1 MEYWFAGG
9 GRTNSNRRALPLLMK
24 TLHTL
29 LVIAFTLSSAF
40 ATPPTWGD
48 DVSKAISQAT
58 KENKMGFILAG
69 RENCGNCQATKKM
82 VNEGKIA
89 VTAET
94 FVAAEINIDD
104 ARDYAE
110 FERKFKKEKF
120 GNTLPFVV
128 ITDAKGKPLASYS
141 GYKSAEQLNA
151 LVEEAKG
158 KATMKK

>member
-1 MEYWFAGG
+1 
-9 GRTNSNRRALPLLMK
+9 MK
-24 TLHTL
+24 SLHTL
-29 LVIAFTLSSAF
+29 LALAFTFSTAF

-48 DVSKAISQAT
+48 DVSKAISRAT

-104 ARDYAE
+104 PRDYAE

-128 ITDAKGKPLASYS
+128 ITDSKGKALASYS
-141 GYKSAEQLNA
+141 GYKSADA
-151 LVEEAKG
+151 LTALIDEAKS
-158 KATMKK
+158 KAAAKK

>member
-1 MEYWFAGG
+1 MK
-9 GRTNSNRRALPLLMK
+9 LLS
-24 TLHTL
+24 TL
-29 LVIAFTLSSAF
+29 LFIVTCAAQSF

-58 KENKMGFILAG
+58 KENKMGFIRAG
-69 RENCGNCQATKKM
+69 RENCGNCQATKKL

-94 FVAAEINIDD
+94 FVAAEVNIDD

-128 ITDAKGKPLASYS
+128 ITDAKGKALASYS
-141 GYKSAEQLNA
+141 GYKSADA
-151 LVEEAKG
+151 LTALIDEAKS
-158 KATMKK
+158 KAAAKK